1 MTFHE
6 HENMGAVRA
15 RAEDEKK
22 GSTRY
27 ERRKTSRKTHRLVV
41 ALTGE
46 SLSVSVGEVSEAMGT
61 EVCPCC
67 NDFAYACEQ
76 RVHKLRSSAAARTT
90 GTNRYGWVQEASN
103 VQLVTVQVP
112 SLGTQG
118 IFP

>member
-76 RVHKLRSSAAARTT
+76 EFTSYARRLQH
-90 GTNRYGWVQEASN
+90 GRLGQIDMVGCKKASN